1 MRNVGWMSTRAL
13 AVCYRNTSAGI
24 EVLLVRSRRGLWT
37 IPGGRVDPGEAPE
50 RAALRELR
58 EEAGVVGASVGA
70 PVTYVSVIKNVRDV
84 LRLGAA
90 RAPVFL
96 VRAEGGATSDE
107 QWRTPTWFRP
117 LAARVALA
125 DGRMRW
131 APRWRLA
138 ALDAALVRSQR

>member
-1 MRNVGWMSTRAL
+1 MSTRVL
-13 AVCYRNTSAGI
+13 AVCYRNTSSGA

-37 IPGGRVDPGEAPE
+37 IPGGRVDPGETPG

-58 EEAGVVGASVGA
+58 EEASVVGASVGA
-70 PVTYVSVIKNVRDV
+70 PVTYVSVIKNAKDV

-96 VRAEGGATSDE
+96 VRAEGDATSDE
-107 QWRTPTWFRP
+107 QWRTPTWFTP
-117 LAARVALA
+117 LDARAALV
-125 DGRMRW
+125 DGRIRW

-138 ALDAALVRSQR
+138 ALDAAVVRLQP

>member
-1 MRNVGWMSTRAL
+1 MSTRAL

-70 PVTYVSVIKNVRDV
+70 PVTSVSVIKNVGDV

-96 VRAEGGATSDE
+96 VRAERGATSDE

-117 LAARVALA
+117 IDARAALA

-131 APRWRLA
+131 APRWRLI
-138 ALDAALVRSQR
+138 ALDAALVRSQQ